1 MHKPVLL
8 KEVMSLLNPKAGGVY
23 VDCTLGCGGH
33 TIAIL
38 SSGAKVYGIDRDLE
52 ALTKLKVKSPADG
65 GINSKLKV
73 LHTNFRNLS
82 ELIKGKV
89 NGVLFDLGI
98 SSEQI
103 DSPVR
108 GFSYRFNGLLD
119 MRMDRS
125 KGVPCYKLI
134 REMRVDDLEYI
145 LRTYGEE
152 RYSRRI
158 AREIVQNRPETTEA
172 LKEIIRRITPPS
184 GRTKILAR
192 VWQGLRIFVNDE
204 LACLRDG
211 LAEAN
216 KILKVGGRICVISY
230 HSLEDRMVKHYF
242 RTETGLKVIT
252 NKPIRPTEDEISGNP
267 RARSAKLR
275 CAEKIKTPVVKS

>member
-8 KEVMSLLNPKAGGVY
+8 KEVISLLNPKSGSVY
-23 VDCTLGCGGH
+23 VDCTLGSGGH

-38 SSGAKVYGIDRDLE
+38 NSGAKVYGIDRDLE
-52 ALTKLKVKSPADG
+52 AVEEVKTQNSKVKNKELKV
-65 GINSKLKV
+65 IW
-73 LHTNFRNLS
+73 TNFRNLG

-89 NGVLFDLGI
+89 SGVLFDLGL
-98 SSEQI
+98 SSEQL

-125 KGVPCYKLI
+125 KGVPCYKLLK
-134 REMRVDDLEYI
+134 EMGVEDLEYI
-145 LRTYGEE
+145 LLNYGEE
-152 RYSRRI
+152 RYFRRI
-158 AREIVQNRPETTEA
+158 AREIVQNKPETTEA

-184 GRTKILAR
+184 SRTKILAR

-211 LAEAN
+211 LVGAT

-230 HSLEDRMVKHYF
+230 HSLEDRIVKQYF
-242 RTETGLKVIT
+242 RDELLLKVIT
-252 NKPIRPTEDEISGNP
+252 NKPICPSEEEISGNP
-267 RARSAKLR
+267 RSRSAKLR
-275 CAEKIKTPVVKS
+275 CAEKIGIGG